1 MDFNWQNGKQTKS
14 RRGAPRFSGFRTVQ
28 VPAGGADACVGG
40 TCLQQIFSSQR
51 NELPEWEDNKLS
63 VQGISPRQ
71 GPFFMPIRCSCTKA
85 FQTGQLKNFLTPGSP
100 PEGDLTDIPV
110 IFTCWTLFSSWA
122 KRYLP
127 LFGTCVYPLC
137 LESLRGEQD
146 CKTMH
151 QKNPEDLS
159 LSDCS
164 TSVHLEDFTLHQDL
178 ESLLSTRESPKQNQV
193 IPIKQQ
199 FLQAFSMP
207 GML

>member
-28 VPAGGADACVGG
+28 VPAGGADARVGG

-71 GPFFMPIRCSCTKA
+71 GPFFMPIPCSCTKA

-110 IFTCWTLFSSWA
+110 IFTCWTLLA
-122 KRYLP
+122 AEPK
-127 LFGTCVYPLC
+127 GTCLF
-137 LESLRGEQD
+137 LE
-146 CKTMH
+146 
-151 QKNPEDLS
+151 P
-159 LSDCS
+159 
-164 TSVHLEDFTLHQDL
+164 V
-178 ESLLSTRESPKQNQV
+178 STRFVWKASGESKTAKQC
-193 IPIKQQ
+193 IRKILWI
-199 FLQAFSMP
+199 FLGVTVAH
-207 GML
+207 LCI